1 MHFFEQTY
9 RRRKIFFKFFYNF
22 TIQNLKKFTGK
33 VGGNFLW
40 DVEFM

>member
-9 RRRKIFFKFFYNF
+9 KRKNFLKFFYNF

-33 VGGNFLW
+33 IGGNFL
-40 DVEFM
+40 

>member
-9 RRRKIFFKFFYNF
+9 ERVKFLKFFYNF
-22 TIQNLKKFTGK
+22 GIQNLKKFTGK
-33 VGGNFLW
+33 LGGNILW